1 MLLLQSSLPCSWSL
15 LIVQI
20 WNLVQVIEE
29 DITKFHI
36 RSHFLPFMKE
46 KYHNTTK
53 RAKVNLMPVHRI
65 YMELYIHGTQWGFFF
80 LTYST
85 FYFAG
90 CFKLTIQCQHRS
102 CETTTPNGGYFLCC
116 GAYASGL
123 NQLLF
128 SLSMANV
135 ANS

>member
-1 MLLLQSSLPCSWSL
+1 M
-15 LIVQI
+15 
-20 WNLVQVIEE
+20 QVIEE

-53 RAKVNLMPVHRI
+53 RAKVNLMPLHT
-65 YMELYIHGTQWGFFF
+65 ENLYGALHPLDAMRLVF
-80 LTYST
+80 LTCST

-90 CFKLTIQCQHRS
+90 CVKLTIQCQHRS
-102 CETTTPNGGYFLCC
+102 CQTTSPNGGYFLCR

-123 NQLLF
+123 SQLLF
-128 SLSMANV
+128 SLSMANI